1 MHQIYVKWFGQDI
14 YAYNSNIIFG
24 ECATIE
30 FNAVNYNNRITSA
43 MYMKHHATNT
53 FEGNCKIVYKNYLAS
68 DNGGTLFIA
77 NYS

>member
-1 MHQIYVKWFGQDI
+1 MIMSNGLVKT

-24 ECATIE
+24 DSTTIE

-43 MYMKHHATNT
+43 MYMKHHATTT
-53 FEGNCKIVYKNYLAS
+53 FEGNSKIVYKNYLAS
-68 DNGGTLFIA
+68 DNGGALFIV